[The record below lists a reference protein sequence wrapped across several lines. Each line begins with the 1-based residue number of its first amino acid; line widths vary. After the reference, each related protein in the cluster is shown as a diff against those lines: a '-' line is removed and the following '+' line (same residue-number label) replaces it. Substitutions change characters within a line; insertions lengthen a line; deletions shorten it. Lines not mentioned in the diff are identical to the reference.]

1 MSKIFNIPVCK
12 NNDEVLVMRDGE
24 EIHKLVVEKYLE
36 ISKKT
41 YEEFLKKIEEEPELT
56 LTFLSAICEKIT
68 NEMHESKG
76 VKVNHLVL
84 LPKKND
90 PNKIVLFKPCPKS
103 EIKQND
109 ICINV
114 AELMGVKGQTWAKTV
129 GIINRSSLFTKQ
141 N

>member
-68 NEMHESKG
+68 NEMYESKG

-84 LPKKND
+84 LPEKNTD
-90 PNKIVLFKPCPKS
+90 KIVLFKPCNKS
-103 EIKQND
+103 EITQNNV
-109 ICINV
+109 CINI
-114 AELMGVKGQTWAKTV
+114 AELMGAKGQTFAKMIGV
-129 GIINRSSLFTKQ
+129 IDKSLLFTKQ